1 MAILKHGS
9 YDSKSISNVNL
20 AAIDLINEEKADSIK
35 FNKEEY
41 LQILEDAK
49 KEGYDEGLSKG
60 YEEGYNQGVLKF
72 EEDKESL
79 YAGLESDKNN
89 LENFLNEQSLM
100 YINKFK
106 KDISDLLVSALD
118 KLFLKALKKE
128 DIMDAYISNLINLLL
143 SNYKDFSIKAN
154 NITIEVI
161 DKLFENKT
169 FEYEVDNTLSDYDFV
184 IVTKT
189 ESIEYFL
196 KDEFNKIKELFS

>member
-1 MAILKHGS
+1 MAILKHGT
-9 YDSKSISNVNL
+9 YDSKLISNVNL

-49 KEGYDEGLSKG
+49 KEGYDDGLSKG